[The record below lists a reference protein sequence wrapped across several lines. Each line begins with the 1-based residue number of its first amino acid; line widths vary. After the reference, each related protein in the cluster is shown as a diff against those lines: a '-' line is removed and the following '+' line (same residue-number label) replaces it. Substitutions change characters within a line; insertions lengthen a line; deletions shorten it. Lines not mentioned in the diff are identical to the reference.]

1 MHGLI
6 LINGNKMKELQDY
19 IVVMN
24 NIMPTSIIDMVLNEY
39 AQSDN
44 WINAAVKSGENLH
57 IRNCQ
62 TIGISFNG
70 IIEKNLTVRQKID
83 NTLFSIAEQ
92 VIKEYSKQFS
102 ADIEQDS
109 GYDLLK
115 YEIGGYYTQHVDS
128 FKDRP
133 RAVSCSFAL
142 NDDYEGGE
150 FAFFDREL
158 VYKLKKGSCIMFPSN
173 FMYPHEIMP
182 VTSGAR
188 YSIVTWFI

>member
-1 MHGLI
+1 
-6 LINGNKMKELQDY
+6 MKELKDY

-24 NIMPTSIIDMVLNEY
+24 NIMPPPVADAVLSEY
-39 AQSDN
+39 KNSND
-44 WINAAVKSGENLH
+44 WINATIKSGEDLS

-62 TIGISFNG
+62 TIGISFPN
-70 IIEKNLTVRQKID
+70 IIDSNKIVRQNID
-83 NTLFSIAEQ
+83 ATLFSVAGQ
-92 VIKEYSKQFS
+92 AIKEYVRHFKS
-102 ADIEQDS
+102 AEIEQDS

-115 YEIGGYYTQHVDS
+115 YEVGGFYREHKDS

-150 FAFFDREL
+150 FAFFGREL

-182 VTSGAR
+182 VTSGTR
-188 YSIVTWFI
+188 YSIVTWFV